1 MAYQSPGRG
10 GLGSFPPVVRNLLIV
25 NGLVFLAQYV
35 FQNQGIQIEEWFALW
50 GVQTGN
56 FKVWQ
61 LITYQFLHGS
71 IGHIFF
77 NMLTLWMFGSTLE
90 NFWGSGRFLAFYIV
104 CGVFA
109 GIAQLIMQG
118 GGVAIGASGSIMG
131 LMAAFA
137 YLFPNTELIYMFLPI
152 PIKAKYMIPGIMA
165 LDVFGSI
172 APRLGDNVAHFAHL
186 GGALAGIMI
195 VIIWN
200 RRNRKNF
207 LLILLK
213 TKLYSCL
220 ICSRTI

>member
-1 MAYQSPGRG
+1 MAYQSPRNAGF
-10 GLGSFPPVVRNLLIV
+10 GSIPTVVKNLLII

-35 FQNQGIQIEEWFALW
+35 LAGQGIQLEIWGALW
-50 GVQTGN
+50 GFRTGN

-61 LITYQFLHGS
+61 LITYQFMHGS

-90 NFWGSGRFLAFYIV
+90 NFWGSRRFLVFYIV

-109 GIAQLIMQG
+109 GIAQLVMQG
-118 GGVAIGASGSIMG
+118 EGVALGASGSIMG

-137 YLFPNTELIYMFLPI
+137 YLFPNTELMFMFLPI
-152 PIKAKYMIPGIMA
+152 PIKAKYIIPGIMA

-172 APRLGDNVAHFAHL
+172 APQTGDNVAHWAHL
-186 GGALAGIMI
+186 GGALAGFII

-200 RRNRKNF
+200 RTNRNNF
-207 LLILLK
+207 
-213 TKLYSCL
+213 Y
-220 ICSRTI
+220 